1 MHDKNKDCL
10 VLGINFSTFVFCYDC
25 MKIYWRILRLTGG
38 LSGFWLPFV
47 VFSLLA
53 SLFGVLNLVLL
64 KPLLDVLFGDVSTDM
79 LHELVQKQ
87 PSTWD
92 LSGHFQRT
100 FAQFVLDQGKLGGLK
115 FVCLAV
121 ILSAFLSNSFRYGSV
136 WTLEKFKI
144 RLIGRLR
151 ELLFDRVVHLHIGY
165 FSNERKGHIIS
176 RVTTDVQEVENSIS
190 STVSAAIKELFL
202 LVGYV
207 VALIWISP
215 RLTLIA
221 LLVIPIIGGF
231 LGVVLKRLRQD
242 AGEGQFRLSA
252 LLSVMDEVFG
262 AMRVVKGFVAEP
274 YVQVRF
280 QDENKAYQGAMKRYS
295 RRNLLA
301 NPFSE
306 AVGITMVAGILYLG
320 GTLILKSESDL
331 SASLFIAFI
340 AIFSQVV
347 RPAKEITQ
355 AISSAQRGV
364 AAAHR
369 VVDLL
374 ETKPEVQDAPK
385 AIELTDFQ
393 NCISFQEVSFGYQ
406 PNLPVLQD
414 INFDIQKGQ
423 MVALVGGS
431 GGGKSTLADL
441 LARFYDPSHGV
452 IRMDGLDIKSISQAS
467 LRKNMGL
474 VTQESL
480 LFNDTIR
487 ANIAFGQDVSQ
498 ESIERAAK
506 IAQAHEFILQQPHG
520 YDTVIGDRGGR
531 LSGGQRQRLAIARAI
546 LLNPPILILD
556 EATSALDTESEK
568 GVQEALQ
575 EVMKER
581 TSLVIAHRLS
591 TIQQADMILVLDQGR
606 IVQRG
611 THASLIE
618 DSEGLYARLVSLQML
633 ER

>member
-1 MHDKNKDCL
+1 L
-10 VLGINFSTFVFCYDC
+10 VLGVNFSTFVFCYTF
-25 MKIYWRILRLTGG
+25 MNMYWRILRLTGG
-38 LSGFWLPFV
+38 LRGFWLPFV
-47 VFSLLA
+47 SFSLLA

-64 KPLLDVLFGDVSTDM
+64 KPLLDVLFGDISLEALQEMSQAPVNSWNA
-79 LHELVQKQ
+79 LSLFQK
-87 PSTWD
+87 
-92 LSGHFQRT
+92 T
-100 FAQFVLDQGKLGGLK
+100 FAQYVLDEGKLGGLK
-115 FVCLAV
+115 FVCLTVVAA
-121 ILSAFLSNSFRYGSV
+121 AFLSNGFRYASV

-144 RLIGRLR
+144 RLIARLR
-151 ELLFDRVVHLHIGY
+151 AQLFDRVVQLHIGF

-202 LVGYV
+202 LIGYV
-207 VALIWISP
+207 VALVWISP
-215 RLTLIA
+215 TLTLLA
-221 LLVIPIIGGF
+221 LLIIPIIGGF
-231 LGVVLKRLRQD
+231 LGIVLKRLRQD
-242 AGEGQFRLSA
+242 AGEGQFRLST

-262 AMRVVKGFVAEP
+262 AMRVVKGFVAEE
-274 YVQVRF
+274 YVKTRF
-280 QDENKAYQGAMKRYS
+280 QTENMAYQGAIKRYA

-306 AVGITMVAGILYLG
+306 AVGITMVAGILYVG

-355 AISSAQRGV
+355 AISSAQRG
-364 AAAHR
+364 AAAAKR
-369 VVDLL
+369 VLDLL
-374 ETKPEVQDAPK
+374 ETEPQVQDGLGATQISSLK
-385 AIELTDFQ
+385 DR
-393 NCISFQEVSFGYQ
+393 ISFEHVSFTYQ
-406 PNLPVLQD
+406 EDTPVLSD
-414 INFDIQKGQ
+414 ISFDIPKGH

-441 LARFYDPSHGV
+441 LARFYDPTLGRITWDGHD
-452 IRMDGLDIKSISQAS
+452 IREVTQAS
-467 LRKNMGL
+467 LRQMMGL
-474 VTQESL
+474 VTQEAL

-487 ANIAFGQDVSQ
+487 ANIAFGLNVSQ
-498 ESIERAAK
+498 SDIERAAR
-506 IAQAHEFILQQPHG
+506 IAQAHDFILQQPLG
-520 YDTVIGDRGGR
+520 YDTLIGDRGGR

-568 GVQEALQ
+568 GVQQALAH
-575 EVMKER
+575 VMKDR

-591 TIQQADMILVLDQGR
+591 TIQQADLILVLEQGR

-611 THASLIE
+611 THQALMADE
-618 DSEGLYARLVSLQML
+618 HGLYARLVSLQML
-633 ER
+633 DK